1 MDSRRRLLELLV
13 SLHDRHERPIGV
25 DELTDRLDADQT
37 AIRDQLVALCSYE
50 LVESDRNGW
59 VPTVTGR
66 ELLALD
72 VDQDEF
78 IIIDVPDDTPNGG

>member
-1 MDSRRRLLELLV
+1 MVSRRRLLELLI
-13 SLHDRHERPIGV
+13 SLHDRQKSPIRASR
-25 DELTDRLDADQT
+25 LADRLGADTDAV
-37 AIRDQLVALCSYE
+37 RDHLAALCSYE
-50 LVESDRNGW
+50 LVKSRQNGW

-78 IIIDVPDDTPNGG
+78 IIIDVPDESPDER